1 MAFVMSYAYAQNGK
15 GIVRHSHIFFINF
28 QIVVLM
34 PFSPRNICHLFKNR
48 EKEFSNYKID
58 ICL

>member
-15 GIVRHSHIFFINF
+15 GIVRHSHIFFINL